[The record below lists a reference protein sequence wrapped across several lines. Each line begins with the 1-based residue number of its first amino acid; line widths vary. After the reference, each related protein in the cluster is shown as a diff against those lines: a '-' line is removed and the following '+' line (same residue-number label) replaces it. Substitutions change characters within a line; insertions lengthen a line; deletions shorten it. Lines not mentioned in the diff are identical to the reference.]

1 MRSKKAIYNI
11 VSTLVLQVVIV
22 LYGFIVPKIIINKFG
37 SDVNGLISSITQF
50 LAYISLLESGF
61 GPVVKAALYKPIAN
75 KDKKTIAGILKTSEK
90 FFKTIAYIFLV
101 YIILLS
107 IFYPLLVSNN
117 FGYLYTISLII
128 IIAISTFAEYF
139 FGMTYKLYLQADQRT
154 YVISIIQILTY
165 FFSTILIIV
174 MAKLGMNIQVIKLVS
189 GVIFVLRPILQNL
202 YVKKKY
208 QFDLE
213 NNNKYELKQKWD
225 GLAQHIAAVIHG
237 NTDVTI
243 LTFFCKL
250 SEVSVYSVYYLVVKG
265 VKSIIQA
272 FSSGID
278 ASFGDM
284 IAKGEHDNLNRKFG
298 MYEVAYF
305 TVCTIVFSCTMVLIV
320 PFVRVYT
327 KGITDANYVRYL
339 FGYLIVI
346 SEYIWA
352 IRLPYSSITL
362 AAGHFKETRVGAW
375 VEAITNIVVSLI
387 FVKKFG
393 IIGVT
398 IGTIVGMT
406 IRTIE
411 FVFHTNK
418 YILKRNIFV
427 NLKKIS
433 LIILE
438 TIIIAFLAN
447 KFSIFTK
454 VSYFSFILNA
464 IVILVISSAVTL
476 AINSLFYKSEFKSLI
491 NVFKRIVVKKTNK
504 SNISNKTLSEEL
516 PVLKENLNFPLEEKE
531 TMLFTKFDENESV
544 LPKENIILNKEI
556 YTDRESLSNAI
567 RNDNSYIKNIDFN
580 YNYNFNIVDLIL
592 EEIKIYNYKFNNED
606 YLRNGKYPTIL
617 SNNHSFMKY
626 VIDKDFNNI
635 FYIDSSNMDKNEI
648 NGIINYTFKKLYSL
662 KEKDKNITF
671 NLDKF
676 KNSDIVNNNYFIECL
691 KYIK

>member
-90 FFKTIAYIFLV
+90 FFKTIAYIFLA

-531 TMLFTKFDENESV
+531 TMLFTKFDEKESI
-544 LPKENIILNKEI
+544 LPKENIILKEEI
-556 YTDRESLSNAI
+556 YIDRESLSNAI

-606 YLRNGKYPTIL
+606 YLRNGKYPIIL

-635 FYIDSSNMDKNEI
+635 FYVDSSNMDKNEI

>member
-11 VSTLVLQVVIV
+11 VSNLVLQVVIV

-165 FFSTILIIV
+165 FFSTILIV
-174 MAKLGMNIQVIKLVS
+174 AMAKLGMSIQVIKLVS

-352 IRLPYSSITL
+352 IRVPYSSITL

-476 AINSLFYKSEFKSLI
+476 SINSLFYKSEFKSLI
-491 NVFKRIVVKKTNK
+491 NVFKRMVVKKTNK
-504 SNISNKTLSEEL
+504 SNISNKTLSEEP
-516 PVLKENLNFPLEEKE
+516 PVLKENLNFPLEEKK
-531 TMLFTKFDENESV
+531 TMLSTKFNEKESI
-544 LPKENIILNKEI
+544 LPKEDIIPKEEI

-567 RNDNSYIKNIDFN
+567 RNNNSYIRNIDFN

-635 FYIDSSNMDKNEI
+635 FYIDSFNMDKNEI
-648 NGIINYTFKKLYSL
+648 NGIINYTFKKVYSL

-671 NLDKF
+671 NCDKF
-676 KNSDIVNNNYFIECL
+676 KDSNMMSNSYFIECL